1 MKTMV
6 LGVGAVGSVA
16 AEVLARSDEFDQVIL
31 ADMNLERAKRAEKK
45 ISSDKVAVVKV
56 DASDEDGMA
65 MAFKGVDLVLNG
77 VIPRFNLNIM
87 KACVKAG
94 SNYADMAWDIAPDTT
109 KAGGIIEKTP
119 AWNQL
124 RMDDDFKRAGLTG
137 MMGLGCDPGLSN
149 LFARMAADRM
159 DKVKQIL
166 VRDGDNGTVEG
177 HKFAPLWSPETL
189 IEEVLMP
196 ATIYKDGQYRK
207 LPPFSG
213 KELFEFPDPVGDLP
227 IYNVDHEE
235 AETLPTFIGEVL
247 GKGCDYCDFKIAL
260 DDEYVNAIQMLGMM
274 GLDNP
279 KKIDVKGV
287 KVAPRDVVAAVL
299 PDPSTLGER
308 AKGDCAV
315 GTITKGVKDGK
326 EVGYYIWV
334 HLNHKDTFRKYG
346 HSATAYSVG
355 VPLAIAA
362 KLFARGKIPMKGVFP
377 PEMMDPTPWPEELKK
392 LGMPVHID
400 LHVKEM

>member
-16 AEVLARSDEFDQVIL
+16 AEVLARSTEFDQVIL
-31 ADMNLERAKRAEKK
+31 ADMNVERAKRAEKK
-45 ISSDKVAVVKV
+45 ISSDKVVVEKV
-56 DASDEDGMA
+56 DASDEDGMVK
-65 MAFKGVDLVLNG
+65 AFKGIDLVLNG

-87 KACVKAG
+87 KACLRARA
-94 SNYADMAWDIAPDTT
+94 NYADMAWDIALDTT
-109 KAGGIIEKTP
+109 KAGGVIEKTP

-124 RMDDDFKRAGLTG
+124 RMDDDFKKAGITG

-159 DKVKQIL
+159 DSVKQIL

-196 ATIYKDGQYRK
+196 ATVYKDGAYRK

-213 KELFEFPDPVGDLP
+213 KESFDFPDPVGRLP

-279 KKIDVKGV
+279 KKIEVKGS

-326 EVGYYIWV
+326 EVGYFIWV
-334 HLNHKDTFRKYG
+334 QLNHKDIFRKYG

-355 VPLAIAA
+355 VPLAVAA
-362 KLFARGKIPMKGVFP
+362 KLFARGKITQKGVFP
-377 PEMMDPTPWPEELKK
+377 PEMMDPSPWPEELSK
-392 LGMPVHID
+392 LGMPVHMD
-400 LHVKEM
+400 LHIKEM

>member
-16 AEVLARSDEFDQVIL
+16 AEVLARSEEFDQVVL
-31 ADMNLERAKRAEKK
+31 ADMNLERAKRLEKR
-45 ISSDKVAVVKV
+45 ISSDKVVVEKV
-56 DASDEDGMA
+56 DASDEENMVS
-65 MAFKGVDLVLNG
+65 AFKGIDLVLNG

-87 KACVKAG
+87 NACLKAR
-94 SNYADMAWDIAPDTT
+94 SNYADMAWDIAVDAT
-109 KAGGIIEKTP
+109 KAGQVIEKTP
-119 AWNQL
+119 AWMQL
-124 RMDDDFKRAGLTG
+124 NLDDDFKKAGLTG

-159 DKVKQIL
+159 DSVRQIL

-177 HKFAPLWSPETL
+177 HRFAPLWSPETL

-196 ATIYKDGQYRK
+196 ATVFKDGQYRK

-213 KELFEFPDPVGDLP
+213 KESFEFPDPVGRLP

-235 AETLPTFIGEVL
+235 SETLPTFIGEVL
-247 GKGCDYCDFKIAL
+247 GKGCEYCDFKIAL

-279 KKIDVKGV
+279 KKIDVKGA

-308 AKGDCAV
+308 AKGDCAI
-315 GTITKGVKDGK
+315 GTITKGLKDGK

-334 HLNHKDTFRKYG
+334 QLNHKETFRKYG

-362 KLFARGKIPMKGVFP
+362 KLFARGKITRRGVFP
-377 PEMMDPTPWPEELKK
+377 PEMMDPAPWLEELRK
-392 LGMPVHID
+392 LGMPVHMD

>member
-16 AEVLARSDEFDQVIL
+16 AEVLSRSEEFDQVIL
-31 ADMNLERAKRAEKK
+31 ADMNLDRAKRLEKR
-45 ISSDKVAVVKV
+45 ISSDKVAVEKV
-56 DASDEDGMA
+56 DASDEDSMVRT
-65 MAFKGVDLVLNG
+65 FKGIDLVLNG

-87 KACVKAG
+87 NACLKAG
-94 SNYADMAWDIAPDTT
+94 SNYADMAWDIAVDTT
-109 KAGGIIEKTP
+109 RAGGVIEKTP

-159 DKVKQIL
+159 DRVKQIL

-196 ATIYKDGQYRK
+196 ATIYKDGAYRK

-213 KELFEFPDPVGDLP
+213 KESFEFPDPVGRLP

-247 GKGCDYCDFKIAL
+247 GKGCEYCDFKIAL
-260 DDEYVNAIQMLGMM
+260 DDEYVSAIQMLGMM

-279 KKIDVKGV
+279 KKVDVKGS

-308 AKGDCAV
+308 AKGECAI

-326 EVGYYIWV
+326 DVEYYIWV
-334 HLNHKDTFRKYG
+334 QLNHKDTFKKYG

-362 KLFARGKIPMKGVFP
+362 KLFARGKIPLKGVFP
-377 PEMMDPTPWPEELKK
+377 PEMMDPKPWPEELRK
-392 LGMPVHID
+392 LGMPVHME
-400 LHVKEM
+400 LRVKEM